1 MHDSLILFA
10 QTRPA
15 DQLRWLENGAELSLH
30 QAPLTIAAHMQALLP
45 GSTEQVLERGTSWIF
60 TSATLGT
67 DAQLSWFVNSCGLAG
82 HTVLQVP
89 SPFDYAE
96 QAALYVPEGAYAA
109 AAQDHSA
116 GVAALVARGVR
127 ILGGRTMVL
136 TTTLRAM
143 RAIAQALA
151 EDLAGTGIQVLV
163 QGQVAKR
170 LLIENFLCS
179 HAASTAGIAPVDG
192 TGSVLVAT
200 ASFWEGVDIPGD
212 ALQMLVIDKLPFA
225 PPDDPLVQA
234 RALAIE
240 QAGASPFKEL
250 HLPQAALALK
260 QGAGRLIRSESD
272 RGVLVVCDP
281 RLVQKGYGKKLM
293 AGLPAMRRLA
303 DEGQWL
309 DALEGLRNTRQ
320 ADVGNGEAAA
330 SSPTSST

>member
-1 MHDSLILFA
+1 
-10 QTRPA
+10 
-15 DQLRWLENGAELSLH
+15 
-30 QAPLTIAAHMQALLP
+30 LTIAAHMQALLP
-45 GSTEQVLERGTSWIF
+45 SSAEQVLGRGRSWIF

-96 QAALYVPEGAYAA
+96 QAALYVPEGVPAA
-109 AAQDHSA
+109 SAQDHSA
-116 GVAALVARGVR
+116 GVAALVAKGAR

-151 EDLAGTGIQVLV
+151 NDLAGTGIQVLV
-163 QGQVAKR
+163 QGQYAKR
-170 LLIENFLCS
+170 LLIENFLRS
-179 HAASTAGIAPVDG
+179 HVASTTGTAPVDG
-192 TGSVLVAT
+192 SGGVLVAT
-200 ASFWEGVDIPGD
+200 ASFWEGVDIAGD

-240 QAGASPFKEL
+240 QAGASPFKAL

-281 RLVQKGYGKKLM
+281 RLVKKGYGKKLL
-293 AGLPAMRRLA
+293 AGIPAMRRL
-303 DEGQWL
+303 DNEGQWL
-309 DALEGLRNTRQ
+309 DALEGLRKERQ
-320 ADVGNGEAAA
+320 ADAGDGLVAA
-330 SSPTSST
+330 SSLTSST

>member
-1 MHDSLILFA
+1 
-10 QTRPA
+10 
-15 DQLRWLENGAELSLH
+15 
-30 QAPLTIAAHMQALLP
+30 
-45 GSTEQVLERGTSWIF
+45 
-60 TSATLGT
+60 
-67 DAQLSWFVNSCGLAG
+67 
-82 HTVLQVP
+82 
-89 SPFDYAE
+89 
-96 QAALYVPEGAYAA
+96 
-109 AAQDHSA
+109 
-116 GVAALVARGVR
+116 
-127 ILGGRTMVL
+127 MVL

-170 LLIENFLCS
+170 LLIENFLRA
-179 HAASTAGIAPVDG
+179 HAVSTAGAAPVEG
-192 TGSVLVAT
+192 VGSVLVAT
-200 ASFWEGVDIPGD
+200 ASFWEGVDIAGD

-240 QAGASPFKEL
+240 QAGASPFKEW

-260 QGAGRLIRSESD
+260 QGAGRLIRSEND

-281 RLVQKGYGKKLM
+281 RLVQKGYGKKLL

-303 DEGQWL
+303 DEEQWL
-309 DALEGLRNTRQ
+309 DALDGLRKARQ